1 MRFLTVLSLLLV
13 AVTMATSLAHALEWP
28 GKRRLGEAAYK
39 TTQAIYYP
47 GFTFGG
53 LFGEF
58 RRDGLACRAV
68 LSDAGRNKSLLV
80 DGRSPA
86 LDVGGAHGL
95 LADDAPD
102 QQLLGQGRGHIG
114 GWFGVLFDIRSHTNR
129 RLDGTARRLGTL
141 ARGQS
146 LLACAFPDRDRHGNV
161 AVSIGG
167 PTYEQTSCPQL
178 LHFPRWI
185 WRRVTPESREPFGRR
200 R

>member
-13 AVTMATSLAHALEWP
+13 AVTMATSLSHALEWP
-28 GKRRLGEAAYK
+28 GKRR
-39 TTQAIYYP
+39 
-47 GFTFGG
+47 
-53 LFGEF
+53 
-58 RRDGLACRAV
+58 V
-68 LSDAGRNKSLLV
+68 V
-80 DGRSPA
+80 DGWSPA

-114 GWFGVLFDIRSHTNR
+114 GWVCVLLDICEHTNR

-146 LLACAFPDRDRHGNV
+146 MPACAGPDSDRHGDI
-161 AVSIGG
+161 ALSIG

-178 LHFPRWI
+178 LDI
-185 WRRVTPESREPFGRR
+185 TGRVRR
-200 R
+200 RPKSVTHVVLSKKR